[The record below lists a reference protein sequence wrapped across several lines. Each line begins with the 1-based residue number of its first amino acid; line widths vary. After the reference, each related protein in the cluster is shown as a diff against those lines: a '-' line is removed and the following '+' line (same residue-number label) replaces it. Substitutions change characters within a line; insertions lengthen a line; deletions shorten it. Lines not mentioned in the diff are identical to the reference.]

1 MSKFIIFFLL
11 MLELCHQV
19 VPMDAEEELIALQ
32 AEVDAVEHEIIKEV
46 AVIKQSRR
54 LYDVSYVLYITSTD
68 GVIDFFADHNPDA
81 EDVDPDD
88 PESDK
93 RFMLTFLWFYVLLP
107 IISNIYKFYDLY
119 YPEAPLEPRTRSELL
134 RRLHTLQDGLKNKL
148 VEYDVHFTLDEV
160 AAEDDGMGFMNCN
173 IDDPYEHL
181 NSDIGTAYEVLKT
194 EAMKMLLHVDRHI
207 LPVTDYVV
215 KRILHDFGLNDDM
228 EREIG
233 RRARPLTKAE
243 LDEIFEALKNTLASV
258 PDSDTS
264 LAYKLVKMHYDSLL
278 TQLEAFLVL
287 PRLFATLDLTNE
299 IATQAFREQV
309 TDFLGI
315 TQHRSVNTNTGELG
329 KAVYEAVKKGS
340 QKGYVEIGDDLLM
353 DHPLQHMHELVHSH
367 DRLHLYELSMRQK
380 YLKHQ
385 PGSSIGSRHS
395 SSPSVGHLDGT
406 LGSSGSHRGGSVGD
420 NGPSSSSNRIGH
432 TSRDT
437 RRC

>member
-1 MSKFIIFFLL
+1 MPKMSKFIIFFLL

-68 GVIDFFADHNPDA
+68 GVIDFFADHSPDA

-93 RFMLTFLWFYVLLP
+93 CSTDVYVSRCNMLTFLWFYVLLP

-278 TQLEAFLVL
+278 SQLETFLVL
-287 PRLFATLDLTNE
+287 RRQVVTLDLTNE
-299 IATQAFREQV
+299 VATQAFREHV
-309 TDFLGI
+309 IDFLQE
-315 TQHRSVNTNTGELG
+315 THHRTIITNTDELG
-329 KAVYEAVKKGS
+329 KAVYEAIKDA
-340 QKGYVEIGDDLLM
+340 YARI
-353 DHPLQHMHELVHSH
+353 
-367 DRLHLYELSMRQK
+367 
-380 YLKHQ
+380 
-385 PGSSIGSRHS
+385 SS
-395 SSPSVGHLDGT
+395 
-406 LGSSGSHRGGSVGD
+406 
-420 NGPSSSSNRIGH
+420 
-432 TSRDT
+432 
-437 RRC
+437 